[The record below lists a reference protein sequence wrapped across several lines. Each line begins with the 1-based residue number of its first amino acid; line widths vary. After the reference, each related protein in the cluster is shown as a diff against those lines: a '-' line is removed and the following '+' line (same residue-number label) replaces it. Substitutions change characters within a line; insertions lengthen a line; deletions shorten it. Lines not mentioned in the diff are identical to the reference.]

1 MPIATPTSSSTPRP
15 EIERR
20 VDESPAATTPAS
32 ERSTSGSRRR
42 GPVLLGVGLLA
53 VGAIVFAV
61 LAAGSDSGD
70 DATAA
75 EVTIRAVEA
84 QQRDLVETTDL
95 DGTLVFADVET
106 VTAGTEGTVTAVES
120 DGASLVRGDVV
131 YEVNA
136 QPITV
141 FYGDVPLYR
150 PLAPGAE
157 GDDVL
162 LLEQNLAS
170 LGYHAAETDDGE
182 ELDAGFVVDGVF
194 DDATT
199 EAVQRWQSDLGIEE
213 TGTVDPGSVVMVPGP
228 TTISSIDVEVG
239 DRVQTGSPIATL
251 NVAGT
256 ETAFYSAHTGEID
269 LEITSGEVSSGS
281 VLYTVDDLPVVAI
294 VTTETF
300 DRNLAEGVDDGDD
313 VVVLEQLL
321 LDLGYDADG
330 DLEVDDEFDEATT
343 EALTEFEEDLQ
354 DTWEDFVVDGELSLD
369 EYVLVDPGVRV
380 DAVTDRESAT
390 VATGAELFTS
400 GTEGGTRIVTTAIA
414 VADQDK
420 LTEGG
425 EVDVE
430 FPDGSIVT
438 GTVTEVASSSTTD
451 PTDPTAD
458 PTLAV
463 EIALP
468 SVPASAA
475 ELTELDVDVLIIDAL
490 AAGAT
495 VVPASAL
502 VATLD
507 GGFAVEVVTEAG
519 TTQFVAVDP
528 GMFADGFVEVSGIA
542 PGTAVVVPS

>member
-1 MPIATPTSSSTPRP
+1 MPIATPTPTQRP
-15 EIERR
+15 ELERR
-20 VDESPAATTPAS
+20 VDESPAPTAAP
-32 ERSTSGSRRR
+32 ETSAAEGRRWR
-42 GPVLLGVGLLA
+42 GPMLLGVGLLA
-53 VGAIVFAV
+53 VGGAAFAV
-61 LAAGSDSGD
+61 LAAGSDSAD
-70 DATAA
+70 DGTTA

-95 DGTLVFADVET
+95 DGTLAFAEVET
-106 VTAGTEGTVTAVES
+106 VTAGSDGTVTAAAD
-120 DGASLVRGDVV
+120 DGASLLRGEVI

-136 QPITV
+136 EPVVV
-141 FYGDVPLYR
+141 FYGDVPFYR
-150 PLAPGAE
+150 PLTPGTE

-170 LGYHAAETDDGE
+170 LGYHATEDEDGE
-182 ELDAGFVVDGVF
+182 EVDAGFVVDGVF

-199 EAVQRWQSDLGIEE
+199 EAVQRWQADLEVEE
-213 TGTVDPGSVVMVPGP
+213 TGTVQPGAIVMVPGP
-228 TTISSIDVEVG
+228 TTISSLSVDVG
-239 DRVQTGSPIATL
+239 DRVQTGSPVATL
-251 NVAGT
+251 NVDGT
-256 ETAFYSAHTGEID
+256 EAAFYSAHTGEIE
-269 LEITSGEVSSGS
+269 LETTSGDVASGS
-281 VLYTVDDLPVVAI
+281 VLYTVDDLPVLAI

-300 DRNLAEGVDDGDD
+300 DRDLAEGVNDGDD
-313 VVVLEQLL
+313 VAVLEQLL

-330 DLEVDDEFDEATT
+330 DLEVDDEFDAATT

-354 DTWEDFVVDGELSLD
+354 DTWEDVVVDGELSLD
-369 EYVLVDPGVRV
+369 EFVIVEPGVRI
-380 DAVTDRESAT
+380 DAVTARDSDN
-390 VATGAELFTS
+390 VATGAELFTY
-400 GTEGGTRIVTTAIA
+400 GTQGGTRIVTTAIA

-420 LTEGG
+420 LPEGST
-425 EVDVE
+425 VDVE

-438 GTVTEVASSSTTD
+438 GTVTEVASSSAVD

-468 SVPASAA
+468 SVPESAA
-475 ELTELDVDVLIIDAL
+475 ELNELDVEVLIVDNL

-507 GGFAVEVVTEAG
+507 GGFAVEVVTSGG

-528 GMFADGFVEVSGIA
+528 GMFADGFVEVTGIE